1 MKKFL
6 CTFYLPA
13 LMEADFWETIPA
25 HRAYINE
32 QMKEDVIV
40 TYSVNMQRSKGWVV
54 ISANSEKKAEVCIN
68 GFPIRRFI
76 DFEIEELFIFDTMIG
91 APKLVLN

>member
-13 LMEADFWETIPA
+13 LLEADFWDTIPA
-25 HRAYINE
+25 HREYINR
-32 QMKEDVIV
+32 QMREDVIA

-54 ISANSEKKAEVCIN
+54 ISARSEMQAAECMDQ
-68 GFPIRRFI
+68 FPIRRFI

>member
-13 LMEADFWETIPA
+13 LLEADFWEAIPA
-25 HRAYINE
+25 HRAYINQ
-32 QMKEDVIV
+32 QMKDDIIV

-54 ISANSEKKAEVCIN
+54 VNANSEKAVAACIN

-76 DFEIEELFIFDTMIG
+76 NFETEELFIFDTMIG

>member
-13 LMEADFWETIPA
+13 LLEADFWEAIPA
-25 HRAYINE
+25 HRAYI
-32 QMKEDVIV
+32 IV

-54 ISANSEKKAEVCIN
+54 VNANSEKAVAACIN

-76 DFEIEELFIFDTMIG
+76 NFETEELFIFDTMIG